1 MPLLEGVRDWFFS
14 AVPGEFAFAQ
24 CRQCRS
30 LLLQERPVAAHI
42 GKAYSGYYTHSGETE
57 VGRRGGP
64 IQRIGQTLANGY
76 VRRRF
81 GGSNGWIDAA
91 EAALFARFPVRRA
104 EVDAVN
110 RYLPKAQADVL
121 DYGCGNGDFLA
132 RAARFGHRVVGVDFD
147 PAAADFARR
156 RGLTV
161 FEPGEVSAAG
171 FAHKF
176 GHITAAHVL
185 EHVTDPLALLRD
197 FHRWLKPGGHLYLE
211 FPNAEAAGL
220 RAHGRFWR
228 GLEAPRHFS
237 LPSENG
243 LRRALGETG
252 FAPVIIGQRAF
263 ARQFMDSASRAA
275 AQANGGG
282 GEVGLPELSGP
293 EMLTC
298 LARAV

>member
-1 MPLLEGVRDWFFS
+1 VPLIEGVRDWFFS

-24 CRQCRS
+24 CRQCQS
-30 LLLQERPVAAHI
+30 LLLQDRPVAAHI
-42 GKAYSGYYTHSGETE
+42 GKAYSGYYTHSGEAE
-57 VGRRGGP
+57 VGGRAGA

-81 GGSNGWIDAA
+81 GRSTSWLDKA
-91 EAALFARFPVRRA
+91 EAALFACFPVRRA
-104 EVDAVN
+104 EVDAVH
-110 RYLPKAQADVL
+110 RYLPRAASDVL

-132 RAARFGHRVVGVDFD
+132 RSAQFEHRVVGVDFD
-147 PAAADFARR
+147 PQAVGFARR

-161 FEPGEVSAAG
+161 FEPGEASAAE
-171 FAHKF
+171 FAQKF
-176 GHITAAHVL
+176 DHITAAHVL
-185 EHVTDPLALLRD
+185 EHVTDPPALLRD
-197 FHRWLKPGGHLYLE
+197 FHRWLRPGGHLYLE

-220 RAHGRFWR
+220 GAHGRFWR

-282 GEVGLPELSGP
+282 EVGLPGFSGP